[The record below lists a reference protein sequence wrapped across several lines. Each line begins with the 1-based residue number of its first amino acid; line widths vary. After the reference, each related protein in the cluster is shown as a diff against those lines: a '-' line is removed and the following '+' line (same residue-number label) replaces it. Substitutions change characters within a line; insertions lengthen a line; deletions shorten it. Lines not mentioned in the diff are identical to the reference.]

1 MIFNKNFKHP
11 KIKIQNKIKILNS
24 KIYLNRIKK
33 KLDKKK
39 QKSLDL
45 KDKIKKLK
53 EDSKNCENLKFQ
65 ITILNKML
73 EDIMSKI

>member
-11 KIKIQNKIKILNS
+11 KIKIKNKIKILNS

-33 KLDKKK
+33 KLDNKK
-39 QKSLDL
+39 QKSLAL

-53 EDSKNCENLKFQ
+53 EESKNCENLKFQ
-65 ITILNKML
+65 ITFLNKMI
-73 EDIMSKI
+73 EGIMSKI

>member
-11 KIKIQNKIKILNS
+11 KIKIKNKIKILNS

-33 KLDKKK
+33 KLDNKK
-39 QKSLDL
+39 QKSLAL

-53 EDSKNCENLKFQ
+53 EESTNCENLKFQ
-65 ITILNKML
+65 ITFLNKMI
-73 EDIMSKI
+73 E